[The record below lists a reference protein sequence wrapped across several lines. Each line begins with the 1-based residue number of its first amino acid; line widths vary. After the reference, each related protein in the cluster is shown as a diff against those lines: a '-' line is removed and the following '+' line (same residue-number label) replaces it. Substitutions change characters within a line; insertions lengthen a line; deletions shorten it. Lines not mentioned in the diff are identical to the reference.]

1 MGYSPQWKWK
11 SLSQAQLLCP
21 KDYTIHGILQV
32 RILEWVAVPFS
43 RGASQPR
50 DQTQVSRIA
59 GRFFISWATRES
71 LTSHVIPTWQ
81 IEGEMVEA
89 VTDFLILG
97 SNITADGNCSH
108 EIRWLLLGRKAMT
121 NLDSVLK
128 TRDITL
134 PTIVCSPGCGLP
146 SGHKRLWER
155 DGKKGRAPRNWC
167 FQTVVLEKMPESS
180 LNSKESKSVNLNGNQ
195 PWILIERIDLNLKLQ
210 YFGHLMWTANSSERS
225 LMLGKIEGRRRK
237 GIRGWDGWKAPPIQW
252 IWTWANFG
260 RWWGTGGLVCCSS
273 WGCRA
278 RHDWVIEKQQQ
289 SYFLEFLKSDLSIF
303 SFLTLCFMSHLER
316 ACPFLLAFFN
326 FLC

>member
-1 MGYSPQWKWK
+1 MGYGPQWKWK

-108 EIRWLLLGRKAMT
+108 EIRWLLLGRKAVT

-134 PTIVCSPGCGLP
+134 LTMVCSQGCGLP

-180 LNSKESKSVNLNGNQ
+180 LNSKEIKSVNLNGNQ
-195 PWILIERIDLNLKLQ
+195 PWILIERIDAEAEAPV
-210 YFGHLMWTANSSERS
+210 FWSSDVNSQLIRKVPDAE
-225 LMLGKIEGRRRK
+225 GKTEGRRRK
-237 GIRGWDGWKAPPIQW
+237 GIRGWDGWKASPIQW

-260 RWWGTGGLVCCSS
+260 SWWGTERPGVLQSMGSQRV
-273 WGCRA
+273 RY
-278 RHDWVIEKQQQ
+278 DWATEQQHGRGFCYNINYENAYKNLTIVWKH
-289 SYFLEFLKSDLSIF
+289 SYFKIMWKIII
-303 SFLTLCFMSHLER
+303 LTM
-316 ACPFLLAFFN
+316 
-326 FLC
+326 

>member
-108 EIRWLLLGRKAMT
+108 EIRWLLLGRKAVT

-134 PTIVCSPGCGLP
+134 PTIVCSQGCGLP

-180 LNSKESKSVNLNGNQ
+180 LNSKEIKSVNLNGNQ
-195 PWILIERIDLNLKLQ
+195 PWILIERIDAEAEAPVFWSSDVNSQLIRKVPDAGRDWEQ
-210 YFGHLMWTANSSERS
+210 KEKGHQRMRWLEGTTNTMDMN
-225 LMLGKIEGRRRK
+225 LGKLWEMVRDRRP
-237 GIRGWDGWKAPPIQW
+237 GV
-252 IWTWANFG
+252 
-260 RWWGTGGLVCCSS
+260 L
-273 WGCRA
+273 
-278 RHDWVIEKQQQ
+278 
-289 SYFLEFLKSDLSIF
+289 
-303 SFLTLCFMSHLER
+303 
-316 ACPFLLAFFN
+316 
-326 FLC
+326 